1 MVRVAGCFTRIEL
14 SGLRLA
20 DDLLF
25 IDVNIAATGE
35 ELDGFVSD
43 VVNGP
48 AGYFFKAEQFC
59 GEASMVAVK
68 DGFRFS
74 VYKNGVRK
82 FSVPQDLRDDPGRTS
97 KTDAL
102 MRPQFVGV
110 HEIKLIVGHSSI
122 LRSGPRFTQSFR
134 AYGIFEK

>member
-1 MVRVAGCFTRIEL
+1 MPGRFAGVGFAGFRA
-14 SGLRLA
+14 A
-20 DDLLF
+20 DNLLF
-25 IDVNIAATGE
+25 IDANIAATGE
-35 ELDGFVSD
+35 DLDGFVSN

-48 AGYFFKAEQFC
+48 AGYFFKAEQFR
-59 GEASMVAVK
+59 GEAAMVAVK

-82 FSVPQDLRDDPGRTS
+82 FSILQDLCDDPDRTS

-102 MRPQFVGV
+102 MRPQLVGV